1 MKTKTAERTTELFK
15 QFVGQENLNP
25 EQASQFERYLA
36 LLLEWNDKINLT
48 AITQPAQIIKD
59 HFQDSLHLKEQ
70 VNLSSVSMICDIGS
84 GAGFP
89 GIPLKIAFPHL
100 KVILLEVTLKKVEFL
115 KAVIKALDLQDIE
128 VCELDWR
135 TFLRK
140 TQYPIDLFVTRAS
153 LPIDELLRVFKPSS
167 PYKDKQIVYWASQH
181 WVPAEKEQSF
191 VRREESYKVGFK
203 VRKLIFFASLRP
215 VRATARQDS

>member
-15 QFVGQENLNP
+15 QFVGQENLSS

-48 AITQPAQIIKD
+48 AITQPSQIIKD
-59 HFQDSLHLKEQ
+59 HFQDSLYLKEQ
-70 VNLSSVSMICDIGS
+70 VDLKTISMICDVGS

-100 KVILLEVTLKKVEFL
+100 KVILLEVTLKKVQFL
-115 KAVIKALDLQDIE
+115 TAVIKALDLQDIE

-140 TQYPIDLFVTRAS
+140 TNHTIDLFVTRAS
-153 LPIDELLRVFKPSS
+153 LPMEELLRVFKPSS
-167 PYKDKQIVYWASQH
+167 PYNQRTIIYWASQH
-181 WVPAEKEQSF
+181 WVPTEKDKPF
-191 VRREESYKVGFK
+191 VVKEFSYKVGFK
-203 VRKLIFFASLRP
+203 VRKLVFFKAGEIIVLK
-215 VRATARQDS
+215 D